1 MPVLAEN
8 KKAFFDYE
16 ILEKYEAGIS
26 LTGQEVKSLRAG
38 RINLAG
44 TFVILRGE
52 EVFWVGAK
60 IPAWQPLNAP
70 GHKEERDR
78 KLLLTKK
85 EIKRLIGKVK
95 QKGLTL
101 IPLKLYTKGRWIK
114 LEFGVA
120 RKKKKAD
127 KREILKK
134 RAMEREIARTLKE
147 YRGQ

>member
-1 MPVLAEN
+1 MRILAEN

-26 LTGQEVKSLRAG
+26 LTGQEVKSLKAG
-38 RINLAG
+38 RISLAG

-52 EVFWVGAK
+52 EAFWVGAK

-70 GHKEERDR
+70 SYKEERKR

-95 QKGLTL
+95 QRGLTL

-114 LEFGVA
+114 LEFGLA
-120 RKKKKAD
+120 KKKKKTD

-134 RAMEREIARTLKE
+134 KAIEKEIARTLKE